1 MKPLFVVL
9 EGPDASGKST
19 QLELLAQA
27 LADRGIPALP
37 TREPGGTA
45 LGEKLRDVLLARSST
60 MRPLTELLLMVADRH
75 EHVETVIR
83 PALNDGT
90 WVLCSRYVLS
100 SMAYQGIAR
109 GLGLETVQEL
119 NALATGGLQ
128 PDFTFLLDLPP
139 DVAFDRTRER
149 DRFEGEGLAF
159 YTSVREAYLRLFI
172 AQPGGH
178 IVDGTLPPDILCQ
191 RILAHLP
198 LP

>member
-1 MKPLFVVL
+1 MRPLFVVL

-19 QLELLAQA
+19 QLELLERA
-27 LADRGIPALP
+27 LNARGIAVVS

-45 LGEKLRDVLLARSST
+45 LGERLREILLARSST
-60 MRPLTELLLMVADRH
+60 MHPLTELLLMVADRH
-75 EHVETVIR
+75 EHVEEVIR
-83 PALNDGT
+83 PALERGS

-100 SMAYQGIAR
+100 SMAYQGVAR
-109 GLGLETVQEL
+109 GLGLERVQAL
-119 NALATGGLQ
+119 NTMATGGLR

-139 DVAFDRTRER
+139 EVAFDRTRER

-159 YTSVREAYLRLFI
+159 YARVREAYVRLLDT
-172 AQPGGH
+172 QSGGH
-178 IVDGTLPPDILCQ
+178 IVDGTLPPDLLCQ